1 MKEIGR
7 ILLNPLLSEKASN
20 MKPLKKY
27 VFRIAVDSN
36 KIEVKNAIEELY
48 KVKVEKVNIINM
60 APKYKRVRTQYG
72 YSRAWKKAV
81 VTLKE
86 GEIDLYK
93 A

>member
-1 MKEIGR
+1 MKDIGR
-7 ILLNPLLSEKASN
+7 ILLNPVLSEKASN

-27 VFRIAVDSN
+27 VFRIGVDYN
-36 KIEVKNAIEELY
+36 KIEVKKAIEDLY
-48 KVKVEKVNIINM
+48 SVKVEKVNIVNM
-60 APKYKRVRTQYG
+60 APKYKRVRLQYG
-72 YSRAWKKAV
+72 FTRAWKKAI